1 MSDSISYRGLRSEGV
16 SSDIPLQT
24 VARAF
29 EVLDLLERE
38 REAGP
43 AEIAELMDVTR
54 STAHDYLVSLEATG
68 FVVREAGT
76 YRISYRFLERGS
88 LLKYRNRYFHSSDV
102 VLRKLSEQSDELAQL
117 GQEEA
122 GDWVMLHEEGDLTSV
137 QTGTYPGFRTPLHSH
152 AAGKVLLAHLP
163 DERVDEL
170 LDVDELAAVTE
181 HTVTDPAVLRDELE
195 TITDQ
200 GYAIDREE
208 QVIGIGFVSCPVIED
223 TELLGS
229 VSVACPTG
237 RLEQDEYRAEL
248 IQNVRAAAEEIAVNY
263 RFY

>member
-1 MSDSISYRGLRSEGV
+1 MTSDV
-16 SSDIPLQT
+16 PLQT

-43 AEIAELMDVTR
+43 AEIADLMGVNR

-88 LLKYRNRYFHSSDV
+88 LLKYRNRFFRSSEV
-102 VLRKLSEQSDELAQL
+102 VLEKLSEQSDELAQL
-117 GQEEA
+117 GQEEN
-122 GDWVMLHEEGDLTSV
+122 GEWVMLHEAGDLTSV
-137 QTGTYPGFRTPLHSH
+137 QTGTYPGFRTPIHSH

-170 LDVDELAAVTE
+170 LDVDALEAVTE
-181 HTVTDPAVLRDELE
+181 YTVTDPDTLRAELDTISDE
-195 TITDQ
+195 

-208 QVIGIGFVSCPVIED
+208 QVVGIGFVACPVIED
-223 TELLGS
+223 AELLGS

-237 RLEQDEYRAEL
+237 RLEQDDYRENL
-248 IQNVRAAAEEIAVNY
+248 IRNVSAAAEEIAVNY
-263 RFY
+263 RYY